1 MAKLYLIPSLLSTN
15 LWQNVLPS
23 EVKEI
28 CLQTDYLIVEN
39 IRTARRFLKKLDK
52 NISVDRITFFELNKQ
67 TPEATFHEFLVP
79 LLEGKDMGILSE
91 AGCPGVADPGAE
103 IVKLAHQKGIQVVP
117 LVGPSSI
124 LLALMASGLNGQNF
138 AFTGYLPRKSNERV
152 RKIKQLEI
160 KAREQNQT
168 QIFIETP
175 YRNNQMVNDLIKACA
190 PSTLLCIAC
199 DLTSKNEFIS
209 TRTIKNWKNSLPDLN
224 KRPVVFLLMSMPK

>member
-1 MAKLYLIPSLLSTN
+1 MSKLYLIPSLLSTN

-23 EVKEI
+23 GVKEV
-28 CLQTDYLIVEN
+28 CLQTNYLMVEN

-52 NISVDRITFFELNKQ
+52 NVSLDRITFFELNKQ
-67 TPEATFHEFLVP
+67 TPEEKFHEFLDP
-79 LLEGKDMGILSE
+79 LLEGNDMGILSE

-117 LVGPSSI
+117 LIGPSSI

-160 KAREQNQT
+160 KAREQKQT

-175 YRNNQMVNDLIKACA
+175 YRNNQMANDLIRACA

-199 DLTSKNEFIS
+199 DLTSENEFIS
-209 TRTIKNWKNSLPDLN
+209 TRTVKNWKKNLPDLN
-224 KRPVVFLLMSMPK
+224 KRPVVFLLM